1 MSIEGRGRN
10 GDRNNRR
17 GRNRGRS
24 RSRQREPSRTRN
36 DIVCWNC
43 NESGHFRNQCKAQKD
58 NKEVHVATDSDDD
71 VLIYATES
79 PVKSPVE
86 DWVMD
91 SGASFH
97 STPCSRNMKN
107 LRLGNFGSVRLAD
120 GAILDVTGIGD
131 VDLKTS
137 LGTTWTLKSVRLI
150 PYLTRMLLSMGQLD
164 DQAYYVNF
172 GNGQ

>member
-1 MSIEGRGRN
+1 MK
-10 GDRNNRR
+10 
-17 GRNRGRS
+17 
-24 RSRQREPSRTRN
+24 
-36 DIVCWNC
+36 C
-43 NESGHFRNQCKAQKD
+43 
-58 NKEVHVATDSDDD
+58 
-71 VLIYATES
+71 
-79 PVKSPVE
+79 PVE

-91 SGASFH
+91 LGASFH

-150 PYLTRMLLSMGQLD
+150 PDLTRMLLSVGQLD
-164 DQAYYVNF
+164 DQGYHVLF
-172 GNGQ
+172 GNGQWKVVKGNLVIAKGKKIGTLYIVDASSVGVNAMTSEMNPTMLWNQRLGHMSEKGMEMLVARGKLTS